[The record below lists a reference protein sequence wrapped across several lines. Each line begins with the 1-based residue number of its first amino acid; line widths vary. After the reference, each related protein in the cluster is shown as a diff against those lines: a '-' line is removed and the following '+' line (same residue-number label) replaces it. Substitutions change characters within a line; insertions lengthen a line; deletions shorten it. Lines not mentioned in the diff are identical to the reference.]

1 MTELMRLIV
10 LLVVVAAAVTA
21 LASGVMWY
29 GDEHRR
35 IIRGLTKVLKGR
47 PDSVLIARGRGRG
60 VGLHLANRAVAVT
73 WDRGAWCLLY
83 RLNELMGAELLIDG
97 EVRAR
102 SYRGE
107 PRRSLERVSGSASEV
122 SLRLIFDDPLH
133 PDFEMQLWR
142 AGDEAKDAVASPGAA
157 VQEANRWIASVDAL
171 FRRTGHGSAPAAA
184 PAPAV
189 APPTPAPPPP
199 HDDAEPSLFEDFDNH
214 DEDN

>member
-73 WDRGAWCLLY
+73 WDRGGWCLLY

-97 EVRAR
+97 DVRAR
-102 SYRGE
+102 SFRGE

-142 AGDEAKDAVASPGAA
+142 AGDETRDAVASPGAA

-171 FRRTGHGSAPAAA
+171 FRRTGQGSAAAEPPPAA
-184 PAPAV
+184 
-189 APPTPAPPPP
+189 PPMPVQAQPPPP
-199 HDDAEPSLFEDFDNH
+199 EDHEPDLFEDFGDH